1 MKKVLKV
8 MMLLIS
14 LMAVPRAWALE
25 NGELDLTKKGNIDII
40 LSDNN
45 NNLVK
50 DAEITIYKLADATIK
65 NNNLTYKY
73 DTSLSSC
80 KQNIDKGI
88 LTNNELECVLTN
100 NITKITKTTNSL
112 GKVEFKDLDLG
123 LYLIMQTNEVK
134 DYSKIK
140 PFLLGL
146 PTIEEDKWVYSISGT
161 PKVEIKSL
169 FDLNVL
175 KEWNV
180 LSNKKTPDS
189 IEVELLENGEV
200 IDKVTLSKENNWTHI
215 WEQLP
220 KSDSYSI
227 REVNVPAGFTAT
239 YRIEDNKII
248 VTNSEKL
255 VQTGDMPWIYELLGV
270 VGITFILVGIM
281 LDRRKNYEK

>member
-14 LMAVPRAWALE
+14 LMIIPRVWALE

-50 DAEITIYKLADATIK
+50 NAEITIYKLADATIK

-73 DTSLSSC
+73 EPSLNSC

-180 LSNKKTPDS
+180 LSNKKIPDS

-227 REVNVPAGFTAT
+227 REVNVPVGFTAT

-270 VGITFILVGIM
+270 VGITFILVGII

>member
-14 LMAVPRAWALE
+14 LMVIPRVWALE

-45 NNLVK
+45 NNLVN

-65 NNNLTYKY
+65 NNNLTYEY
-73 DTSLSSC
+73 DTSLNSC

-180 LSNKKTPDS
+180 LSNKKIPDS

-220 KSDSYSI
+220 KSDSYSV

-255 VQTGDMPWIYELLGV
+255 VQTGNMPWIYELLGV
-270 VGITFILVGIM
+270 VGITFILVGII

>member
-14 LMAVPRAWALE
+14 LMIIPRVWALE

-50 DAEITIYKLADATIK
+50 NAEITIYKLADATIK

-73 DTSLSSC
+73 DTSLNSC

-180 LSNKKTPDS
+180 LSNKKIPDS

-227 REVNVPAGFTAT
+227 REVNVPVGFTAT

-270 VGITFILVGIM
+270 VGITFILVGII

>member
-14 LMAVPRAWALE
+14 LMVIPRVWALE
-25 NGELDLTKKGNIDII
+25 SGELDLTKKGNIDII

-45 NNLVK
+45 NNLVN

-65 NNNLTYKY
+65 NNNLTYEY

-88 LTNNELECVLTN
+88 LSNNELECVLTN

-180 LSNKKTPDS
+180 LSNKKIPDS

-227 REVNVPAGFTAT
+227 REVNVPVGFTAT

-270 VGITFILVGIM
+270 VGITFILVGII

>member
-14 LMAVPRAWALE
+14 LMVIPRVWALE
-25 NGELDLTKKGNIDII
+25 SGELDLTKKGNIDII

-45 NNLVK
+45 NNLVN

-65 NNNLTYKY
+65 NNNLTYEY

-88 LTNNELECVLTN
+88 LSNNELECVLTN
-100 NITKITKTTNSL
+100 NITNITKTTNSL

-180 LSNKKTPDS
+180 LSNKKIPDS

-227 REVNVPAGFTAT
+227 REVNVPVGFTAT

-270 VGITFILVGIM
+270 VGITFILVGII

>member
-14 LMAVPRAWALE
+14 LMIIPRVWALE

-73 DTSLSSC
+73 DTSLNSC

-180 LSNKKTPDS
+180 LSNKKIPDS

-227 REVNVPAGFTAT
+227 REVNVPVGFTAT

-270 VGITFILVGIM
+270 VGITFILVGII

>member
-14 LMAVPRAWALE
+14 LMVIPRVWALE
-25 NGELDLTKKGNIDII
+25 SGEFDLTKKGNIDII

-45 NNLVK
+45 NNLVN

-65 NNNLTYKY
+65 NNNLTYEY

-88 LTNNELECVLTN
+88 LSNNELECVLTN
-100 NITKITKTTNSL
+100 NITNITKTTNSL

-180 LSNKKTPDS
+180 LSNKKIPDS

-227 REVNVPAGFTAT
+227 REVNVPVGFTAT

-270 VGITFILVGIM
+270 VGITFILVGII